1 MNFKYSS
8 TAQSADLNN
17 QNNHGFSMIELMVV
31 IAIISILAG
40 VAIPNFI
47 GWLPNYRLRSGAE
60 DIQSTLQLAR
70 LTAIKEN
77 STVTVVFDIGDD
89 TFKATVGAKTF
100 RSGKMPSGIDINSAT
115 FGGVPSV
122 QFNGHGFLTGSAG
135 SISVENSRRKSKTI
149 TVNMTGHSRI
159 N

>member
-1 MNFKYSS
+1 M
-8 TAQSADLNN
+8 
-17 QNNHGFSMIELMVV
+17 QNDHGFSMTELMVV

-40 VAIPNFI
+40 LAIPNLI
-47 GWLPNYRLRSGAE
+47 GWLPNYRLRTGAE

-77 STVTVVFDIGDD
+77 STVTVVFDLGND
-89 TFKATVGAKTF
+89 TFKASVEAKTF
-100 RSGKMPSGIDINSAT
+100 RNGKMPSGIDINSAT

-122 QFNGHGFLTGSAG
+122 QFNSHGFLTGPAG
-135 SISVENSRRKSKTI
+135 SVSVKNSRGKAKI
-149 TVNMTGHSRI
+149 IAVNMTGYSRI